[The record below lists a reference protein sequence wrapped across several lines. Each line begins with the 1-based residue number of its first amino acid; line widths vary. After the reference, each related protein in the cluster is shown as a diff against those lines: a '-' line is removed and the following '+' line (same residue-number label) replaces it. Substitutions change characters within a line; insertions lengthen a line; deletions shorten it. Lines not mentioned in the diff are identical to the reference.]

1 MKDHKTNIV
10 LIGMPGSG
18 KSTVGVILA
27 KMLAKSFL
35 DTDILIQNEEM
46 CTLQEIVDN
55 RGHMALREVE
65 ERVLLSVACKD
76 TIIATG
82 GSAAYSER
90 AMRHLQRD
98 GTVVFLHAELA
109 ALERRVRNYHTRGL
123 AKRPEQSFEDLFT
136 ERLQL
141 YCRYA
146 EIVIESSLLTQEEVC
161 EWIIKELHARA
172 RCEGWPQRKQ
182 PTSTVTGEDET

>member
-27 KMLAKSFL
+27 KMLAKSFI

-46 CTLQEIVDN
+46 CTLQEIVDS
-55 RGHMALREVE
+55 RGHMVLREVE
-65 ERVLLSVACKD
+65 ERVLLSVAGKD

-90 AMRHLQRD
+90 AMRHLQEN
-98 GTVVFLHAELA
+98 GTVVFLHVELA

-141 YCRYA
+141 YHRYA
-146 EIVIESSLLTQEEVC
+146 DIVVESSLLTQEEVC
-161 EWIIKELHARA
+161 ERIIKELQARA
-172 RCEGWPQRKQ
+172 TGEELPYKE
-182 PTSTVTGEDET
+182 PSTSTVKREDET